1 VLPLLGV
8 PALLGCAATAL
19 EPSAALPIPPRAK
32 VTPARHEAADP
43 WSALATSVEGRPIRM
58 ATLGHGPRRVL
69 WVGGIHGDERE
80 GALATVE
87 LPAAFQARTGAEE
100 RVTLLVIED
109 LNPDGSGRKTRGNAH
124 GVDLNRNFPAETFR
138 ASGRHGK
145 AALCEPESRALAEL
159 VASWRPELVL
169 VAHSARGQ
177 EFVNFDGPAR
187 ERAERFARESGFAV
201 RGSEELEATPGS
213 FGRWAGVE
221 LGLAVLTI
229 EYRRGRDPLEAWR
242 ATRGAILAVID
253 G

>member
-1 VLPLLGV
+1 
-8 PALLGCAATAL
+8 
-19 EPSAALPIPPRAK
+19 
-32 VTPARHEAADP
+32 
-43 WSALATSVEGRPIRM
+43 M

-69 WVGGIHGDERE
+69 WIGGIHGDERE
-80 GALATVE
+80 GALATAE
-87 LPAAFQARTGAEE
+87 LLAAFPARPGVEE

-109 LNPDGSGRKTRGNAH
+109 LNPDGSERKTRGNAH

-221 LGLAVLTI
+221 LGLPVLTI
-229 EYRRGRDPLEAWR
+229 EYRRGRDPREAWR
-242 ATRGAILAVID
+242 ATRAAVLAVID